1 MTPSEQTPLPS
12 APPLRSK
19 NPIFTLSGT
28 LFHPIDDRSPL
39 FGKGEDA
46 VAESGISSR
55 VVAGLTRVRETAA
68 RRLGRAEHPGG
79 ARPHAP
85 ARGRRYAVAEAG
97 KGALGTRRGEA
108 YEGGT
113 TPLP

>member
-1 MTPSEQTPLPS
+1 VPS

-19 NPIFTLSGT
+19 NPIFALSGT

-46 VAESGISSR
+46 VAESEISAR
-55 VVAGLTRVRETAA
+55 VVAGLTRVRESAA

-79 ARPHAP
+79 GAAACSGGAEGTPSR
-85 ARGRRYAVAEAG
+85 EAG
-97 KGALGTRRGEA
+97 KDALGIRRGEA
-108 YEGGT
+108 YEGGAT
-113 TPLP
+113 LLP